1 MKSFNKVFLII
12 IFLCGYLFP
21 VSAQNNKELNKYHR
35 SSLYSIL
42 LKHPEKQYCNE
53 MIEAFKSIPIPDRY
67 NNHDL
72 KIKVIPSPI
81 LRTLTKE
88 EVEGAYKDAI
98 TNILVKNKIGGR
110 LVEKWFN
117 RDKATGTFDMNLVM
131 EIVVQ

>member
-72 KIKVIPSPI
+72 KIKVISSPI

-88 EVEGAYKDAI
+88 EVVTQI
-98 TNILVKNKIGGR
+98 NILKKSKHMKSPYSQRGKTKKKR
-110 LVEKWFN
+110 K
-117 RDKATGTFDMNLVM
+117 
-131 EIVVQ
+131 